1 MLLAMVISFVKGGPS
16 NILPVFSRVEGSS
29 STTNASTMFAGIVS
43 VLVMT
48 PFFYAGFDTI
58 PQQAEEA
65 AEGLDWNKFGKVIS
79 MALLAAGGFY
89 MICIY
94 SFGTIIPW
102 TDFVKSSVPALACLK
117 QINIILYVVMLIIA
131 TLGPMGPMNSFYGA
145 TSRIMLAMGRK
156 GQLPESFA
164 KLDEKS
170 GAPRMANIVL
180 AVLTLI
186 GPFLGKKMLV
196 SLTNVSALA
205 FIFSCMMV
213 SFACLKMR
221 FTEPDLPRPYI
232 DGTGAEPV
240 QNGLVLVEDD
250 KIVYAGPDREVGE
263 DYEVIDI
270 TGKTIMPGLI
280 DSHLHFSGNLT
291 DDDSDWVLEDVVQKT
306 VVAVQQAHECLE
318 NGLTTVGEISRSG
331 IQIRDM
337 VEAGVMKGPR
347 VVATGLGFCRTAGHG
362 DSHKLP
368 SYYNNE
374 SHPWAERVDGP
385 WDLRK
390 AVRRRLRQSP
400 DAIKIWSTGGGIWR
414 WDQKLDQHYTL
425 EEIQAVVDES
435 NMVGIPVWSH
445 AEGYG
450 GALDSAK
457 AGVHLIIHGQ
467 TLNDECLDIMAEK
480 GIYFCPTIQFL
491 NEWFKTYAPPYI
503 PEVHDQYPGDTVAE
517 KELNRVYANLRKAK
531 EKGIGLTIGSDS
543 FCSSLTPYGTTA
555 IGEMYSF
562 VEKAGISEMDTIV
575 AATSVGAE
583 MLKVDDVTGSLVEGK
598 CADLLVINGNP
609 LENIRAIAVEN
620 MDVIMKEG
628 YFVKR

>member
-1 MLLAMVISFVKGGPS
+1 MKKVAFKGG
-16 NILPVFSRVEGSS
+16 
-29 STTNASTMFAGIVS
+29 
-43 VLVMT
+43 
-48 PFFYAGFDTI
+48 
-58 PQQAEEA
+58 
-65 AEGLDWNKFGKVIS
+65 
-79 MALLAAGGFY
+79 LL
-89 MICIY
+89 
-94 SFGTIIPW
+94 
-102 TDFVKSSVPALACLK
+102 
-117 QINIILYVVMLIIA
+117 
-131 TLGPMGPMNSFYGA
+131 
-145 TSRIMLAMGRK
+145 
-156 GQLPESFA
+156 
-164 KLDEKS
+164 
-170 GAPRMANIVL
+170 
-180 AVLTLI
+180 
-186 GPFLGKKMLV
+186 
-196 SLTNVSALA
+196 
-205 FIFSCMMV
+205 
-213 SFACLKMR
+213 
-221 FTEPDLPRPYI
+221 I

-240 QNGLVLVEDD
+240 VNSLVLTEDD
-250 KIVYAGPDREVGE
+250 KIAYAGADKEIGP
-263 DYEVIDI
+263 DYEVVDI
-270 TGKTIMPGLI
+270 AGKTIMPGLI

-331 IQIRDM
+331 IQIRNM

-347 VVATGLGFCRTAGHG
+347 VMATGLGFCRTCGHG

-368 SYYNNE
+368 SYYNDE

-390 AVRRRLRQSP
+390 AVRRRLRQNP

-425 EEIQAVVDES
+425 EEIQAVVDECR
-435 NMVGIPVWSH
+435 MVGIPVWSH

-450 GALDSAK
+450 GALDSAR

-531 EKGIGLTIGSDS
+531 AKGIGLTIGSDS

-575 AATSVGAE
+575 AATKAGAE
-583 MLKVDDVTGSLVEGK
+583 MLKVDNVTGSLAEGK
-598 CADLLVINGNP
+598 SADLLVINGNP

>member
-1 MLLAMVISFVKGGPS
+1 MKKVAFKGG
-16 NILPVFSRVEGSS
+16 
-29 STTNASTMFAGIVS
+29 
-43 VLVMT
+43 
-48 PFFYAGFDTI
+48 
-58 PQQAEEA
+58 
-65 AEGLDWNKFGKVIS
+65 
-79 MALLAAGGFY
+79 LL
-89 MICIY
+89 
-94 SFGTIIPW
+94 
-102 TDFVKSSVPALACLK
+102 
-117 QINIILYVVMLIIA
+117 
-131 TLGPMGPMNSFYGA
+131 
-145 TSRIMLAMGRK
+145 
-156 GQLPESFA
+156 
-164 KLDEKS
+164 
-170 GAPRMANIVL
+170 
-180 AVLTLI
+180 
-186 GPFLGKKMLV
+186 
-196 SLTNVSALA
+196 
-205 FIFSCMMV
+205 
-213 SFACLKMR
+213 
-221 FTEPDLPRPYI
+221 I

-240 QNGLVLVEDD
+240 VNSLVLTEDD
-250 KIVYAGPDREVGE
+250 KIAYAGADKEIGP
-263 DYEVIDI
+263 DYEVVDI

-331 IQIRDM
+331 IQIRNM

-347 VVATGLGFCRTAGHG
+347 VVATGLGFCRTCSHG

-368 SYYNNE
+368 SYYNDE

-390 AVRRRLRQSP
+390 AVRRRLRQNP

-425 EEIQAVVDES
+425 EEIQAVVDECR
-435 NMVGIPVWSH
+435 MVGIPVWSH

-450 GALDSAK
+450 GALDSAR

-531 EKGIGLTIGSDS
+531 AKGIGLTIGSDS

-575 AATSVGAE
+575 AATKAGAE
-583 MLKVDDVTGSLVEGK
+583 MLKVDNVTGSLAEGK
-598 CADLLVINGNP
+598 SADLLVINGNP

>member
-1 MLLAMVISFVKGGPS
+1 MKKVAFKGG
-16 NILPVFSRVEGSS
+16 
-29 STTNASTMFAGIVS
+29 
-43 VLVMT
+43 
-48 PFFYAGFDTI
+48 
-58 PQQAEEA
+58 
-65 AEGLDWNKFGKVIS
+65 
-79 MALLAAGGFY
+79 LL
-89 MICIY
+89 
-94 SFGTIIPW
+94 
-102 TDFVKSSVPALACLK
+102 
-117 QINIILYVVMLIIA
+117 
-131 TLGPMGPMNSFYGA
+131 
-145 TSRIMLAMGRK
+145 
-156 GQLPESFA
+156 
-164 KLDEKS
+164 
-170 GAPRMANIVL
+170 
-180 AVLTLI
+180 
-186 GPFLGKKMLV
+186 
-196 SLTNVSALA
+196 
-205 FIFSCMMV
+205 
-213 SFACLKMR
+213 
-221 FTEPDLPRPYI
+221 I

-240 QNGLVLVEDD
+240 VNSLVLTEDD
-250 KIVYAGPDREVGE
+250 KIAYAGADKEIGP
-263 DYEVIDI
+263 DYEVVDI

-331 IQIRDM
+331 IQIRNM

-347 VVATGLGFCRTAGHG
+347 VVATGLGFCRTCGHG

-368 SYYNNE
+368 SYYNDE

-390 AVRRRLRQSP
+390 AVRRRLRQNP

-425 EEIQAVVDES
+425 EEIQAVVYECR
-435 NMVGIPVWSH
+435 MVGIPVWSH

-450 GALDSAK
+450 GALDSAR

-531 EKGIGLTIGSDS
+531 AKGIGLTIGSDS

-575 AATSVGAE
+575 AATKAGAE
-583 MLKVDDVTGSLVEGK
+583 MLKVDNVTGSLAEGK
-598 CADLLVINGNP
+598 SADLLVINGNP